1 MKEKIGGLRELALFA
16 GGGGGILGGRLL
28 GWRTVC
34 AVEFAP
40 YARSVLLAR
49 QRDGHLERFP
59 IWDDVR
65 TFDGRPWSGSVDVVS
80 GGFPCQDISAAG
92 KGAGIEG
99 ARSGLWGEM
108 ARIIGEVRPSFALV
122 ENSPMLTS
130 RGLGVVLGD
139 LAAMG
144 YDARWGV
151 LGARHVGAPHKRDR
165 IWIVATDANSK
176 RRRAQQVT
184 RTKRE
189 DQTEPGDDG
198 ATEVVADAGSRWAA
212 GREPNT
218 QDVSKARRFR
228 KDYRGRS
235 LHNEPSEAQESSR
248 NSRAA
253 SDVAAASQ
261 ERLGDSAEERTMGGE
276 GSGVP
281 GDGTRGEQR
290 QRTTPQWWQT
300 EPELGRVAD
309 GVADRVDRLKALGNG
324 QVSAVVALAWDTLG
338 GER

>member
-49 QRDGHLERFP
+49 QRDGHLDPFP

-65 TFDGRPWSGSVDVVS
+65 TFDGRPWRGSVDVVS

-92 KGAGIEG
+92 RGAGIEG

-165 IWIVATDANSK
+165 IWVVAHAVQK
-176 RRRAQQVT
+176 RSQRHGNKYGLGKSCEQ
-184 RTKRE
+184 RE
-189 DQTEPGDDG
+189 VGGGGDDG
-198 ATEVVADAGSRWAA
+198 ATEYVADAQVPDDASSSSEKRY
-212 GREPNT
+212 
-218 QDVSKARRFR
+218 SKGTPEQL
-228 KDYRGRS
+228 GRS
-235 LHNEPSEAQESSR
+235 GGVAGC
-248 NSRAA
+248 RA
-253 SDVAAASQ
+253 V
-261 ERLGDSAEERTMGGE
+261 G
-276 GSGVP
+276 
-281 GDGTRGEQR
+281 
-290 QRTTPQWWQT
+290 WWQT
-300 EPELGRVAD
+300 EPGLGRVAD
-309 GVADRVDRLKALGNG
+309 GVANRVDRLKALGNG
-324 QVSAVVALAWDTLG
+324 QVPAVVELAWRILG
-338 GER
+338 GGQ

>member
-198 ATEVVADAGSRWAA
+198 ATEVVADTNGQRSQ
-212 GREPNT
+212 GRDREVVRKRPRERPFRPSGTLST
-218 QDVSKARRFR
+218 QSSAR
-228 KDYRGRS
+228 
-235 LHNEPSEAQESSR
+235 
-248 NSRAA
+248 
-253 SDVAAASQ
+253 
-261 ERLGDSAEERTMGGE
+261 
-276 GSGVP
+276 P
-281 GDGTRGEQR
+281 G
-290 QRTTPQWWQT
+290 WWQT
-300 EPELGRVAD
+300 EPDLGRVAD
-309 GVADRVDRLKALGNG
+309 GVADRVDRLRALGNG